1 MSKIETILIVEY
13 KQIDDYKSTHNV
25 VHSNAK
31 SIIYEWNIDEAFQ
44 SMRQNFIKKIENFGI
59 GDWIINL
66 IMEHSIYVC
75 KSNPPVL

>member
-31 SIIYEWNIDEAFQ
+31 SYMSETLMKHFNQ
-44 SMRQNFIKKIENFGI
+44 CVKI
-59 GDWIINL
+59 L
-66 IMEHSIYVC
+66 S
-75 KSNPPVL
+75 KR

>member
-44 SMRQNFIKKIENFGI
+44 SMRQNF
-59 GDWIINL
+59 GDWIINV

>member
-59 GDWIINL
+59 GDWIINV